1 MEQSCKSQCQGR
13 ANDGGSLLE
22 AKERAVFPTHFLEES
37 QHVAQLSREQES
49 KVQMIHEDTKRKI
62 KHLQIKKN
70 EKYFLHMR
78 KEDFRSITMLKKT
91 PNNNQKTQQKQT
103 NEQ

>member
-1 MEQSCKSQCQGR
+1 M
-13 ANDGGSLLE
+13 
-22 AKERAVFPTHFLEES
+22 FPTHFLEES

-62 KHLQIKKN
+62 KNLQIKKN
-70 EKYFLHMR
+70 EKYFLRMR
-78 KEDFRSITMLKKT
+78 KEDFRSIIMLKKT
-91 PNNNQKTQQKQT
+91 PNKNQKTQQKQT